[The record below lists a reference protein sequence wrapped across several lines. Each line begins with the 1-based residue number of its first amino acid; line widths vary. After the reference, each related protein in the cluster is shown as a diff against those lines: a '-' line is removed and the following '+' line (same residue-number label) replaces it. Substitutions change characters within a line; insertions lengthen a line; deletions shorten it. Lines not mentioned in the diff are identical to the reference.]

1 MKRLILL
8 STLTVFG
15 LFLLSGTVLAWT
27 YQYECDDY
35 PLFVG
40 WEMSYAAAKEEDF
53 EITTD
58 PEDPTN
64 NILHIK
70 SKDGENVKMQ
80 YYWGEE
86 PAEFTAEIRLKE
98 PRGGLFIQAW
108 LHGKTI
114 SLETKP
120 PYDLFEWF
128 TGPYGTGDTPAVEY
142 IFLEEWN
149 VFRLTYGL
157 DGFMLYANGEL
168 AVDGT
173 GHMGGDANSPGT
185 DGASVIRFGHSSGS
199 GPADGGQADIM
210 LDYVYFDK
218 TGAYAPGEEPWANSV
233 ESGSWAKIKALF

>member
-1 MKRLILL
+1 MQRLLLL
-8 STLTVFG
+8 STLSVFG
-15 LFLLSGTVLAWT
+15 LLVLAGVVQGWD

-35 PLFVG
+35 PMFVDWVLTNG
-40 WEMSYAAAKEEDF
+40 TEEQF

-58 PEDPTN
+58 PDDPAN
-64 NILHIK
+64 NIIHIV
-70 SKDGENVKMQ
+70 SVDGVNNVKMQ
-80 YYWGEE
+80 YEWGEE

-98 PRGGLFIQAW
+98 PKGGLFIQAW
-108 LHGKTI
+108 LHGYTI

-120 PYDLFEWF
+120 PYELYEWF
-128 TGPYGTGDTPAVEY
+128 TRDEVPHAED

-168 AVDGT
+168 KVDGT
-173 GHMGGDANSPGT
+173 GYLGSEATSPGT

-199 GPADGGQADIM
+199 GPADGEAADIM

-218 TGAYAPGEEPWANSV
+218 SGAYAPGEEPWATAV
-233 ESGSWAKIKALF
+233 AGGSWARIKALF